1 MKSLILFLVVS
12 SSSQPVSVKQG
23 PDQWAPVSDYL
34 SKHSTN
40 YDANIDARLCEEAH
54 AGIQTWTV
62 SAASHLARASD
73 PNLGWPS
80 EPTVLRFG
88 SITELATASQM
99 ILDVTYS
106 RRTR

>member
-12 SSSQPVSVKQG
+12 SSSNSVFVRRSL
-23 PDQWAPVSDYL
+23 DEWAPVSDYL

-40 YDANIDARLCEEAH
+40 YDANIDARLCEEAR

-62 SAASHLARASD
+62 SAASPIARASD

-80 EPTVLRFG
+80 EPAVLRFR
-88 SITELATASQM
+88 STTELATASQM
-99 ILDVTYS
+99 ILDVTY
-106 RRTR
+106 RWRTP